1 MRTIYTTIAAFCCT
15 ITTVVAQ
22 PVVTAGMPVTSVKLY
37 PGGAQLTMS
46 DTGVKLPKGFS
57 LVEIDGLPDNIV
69 ESTIQASVG
78 SSSGVKIL
86 SVSKHQDME
95 TPGTLQ
101 LKATKALD
109 KKIEAVEDSIKQTA
123 TKLSALEKQLD
134 ALDLYKMLGYEKTLT
149 LEQIRQA
156 GEFVHNQTISFKNR
170 QQESNKLTDQ
180 LKERKGVL
188 VAERKTLTEK
198 YLRNHST
205 ISCLV
210 ESAQPVTVPFKV
222 TYFTPSARWSIGYDL
237 KVPQDLTA
245 TAKLTTGAKI
255 VHSTGLDWKDVKI
268 TLSTSDPNRSSQYIP
283 TVNPQYLSLQN
294 VQDQEVEITRFG
306 GTYTGEAAMAVMED
320 VAAIPVANM
329 TQGVNSREY
338 EVSIPYS
345 ISSGIQKGLQITL
358 EEQEIPVSYEYLA
371 VLENEG
377 RVMLTTIIDSVGQ
390 YQLANSVAAIYL
402 GGTYLGNRSIG
413 KRDVNANNRLV
424 LSLGEDPMIVA
435 KRQKIVTKA
444 DKGNSS
450 IDKYKCQI
458 ALRNNKSKEIT
469 VKVIDRHPISND
481 TNIKVNNINYNAGA
495 TADDKGIVTWL
506 VPVPA
511 KADANLT
518 LEYDVSY
525 PKDRQLQ

>member
-22 PVVTAGMPVTSVKLY
+22 PVVTASMPVTSVKLY

-156 GEFVHNQTISFKNR
+156 GEFVHNQTISLKNR
-170 QQESNKLTDQ
+170 QQQSNKLTDQ
-180 LKERKGVL
+180 LKERKRVL
-188 VAERKTLTEK
+188 VAERKTLTDK
-198 YLRNHST
+198 YLRNHTT

-210 ESAQPVTVPFKV
+210 ESTQPVTVPFKV

-255 VHSTGLDWKDVKI
+255 VHSTGLDWTDVKI

-306 GTYTGEAAMAVMED
+306 GTYTGEASANED
-320 VAAIPVANM
+320 MTAIPVANM

-413 KRDVNANNRLV
+413 KQDVNTNNRLA

-435 KRQKIVTKA
+435 KRQKVFTKA

-450 IDKYKCQI
+450 IDKYKYQI
-458 ALRNNKSKEIT
+458 ELRNNKDKSIT
-469 VKVIDRHPISND
+469 VKVADKYPISTD
-481 TNIKVNNINYNAGA
+481 ANIKVNNINYTAGA
-495 TADDKGIVTWL
+495 TADDRGIVTWL

-511 KADANLT
+511 KGTTNLT

-525 PKDRQLQ
+525 PKDRELQ